1 MLYYNYP
8 ISLKNNSYSYV
19 FDSLNIFNSSTST
32 QFFGD
37 VKQYQNS
44 AEDENK
50 IYYDWRVNNNL
61 NFINI
66 NLENSNY
73 VINPNLIYN
82 NFAKNERNIKYK
94 INNLYVIKK
103 THYFPVSF
111 DYQGELIL
119 EHSSI
124 TNDSGKKIYVIILL
138 QETNTNLN
146 KDEYLKN
153 IFNINTLI
161 HKVKNKTNNN
171 IWWFSNFSPSS
182 VFFNDY
188 DIFVFPSSIFV
199 ETGFFNKFTTTEDSL
214 LNKKL
219 HFFIKMNYTNYEVVQ
234 IKEIIN
240 NIQEGFQE
248 GMTTSEEAALKDY
261 IINNPLHCE
270 PIYENGDKIN
280 DIVVAPL
287 TGSETRPV
295 DQFFAIFTYLYFIS
309 SIIFLTYAHFYK
321 YNMYKTIYDSHAIA
335 FIMINFIIIFIAG
348 SYGGYSKNN
357 TAITFS
363 IVSTILIGIF
373 FLFYIFNTFFKINES
388 I

>member
-8 ISLKNNSYSYV
+8 ISLKKNSYSYV

-37 VKQYQNS
+37 AKHEQNPV
-44 AEDENK
+44 EDENK

-61 NFINI
+61 NFLNI

-146 KDEYLKN
+146 KDDYLKN

-161 HKVKNKTNNN
+161 HKVKSKTNNN

-199 ETGFFNKFTTTEDSL
+199 ETGFFNKFSTSEDSL
-214 LNKKL
+214 LEQKL
-219 HFFIKMNYTNYEVVQ
+219 HFFIKMNYKNYEVVQ
-234 IKEIIN
+234 IKEIN
-240 NIQEGFQE
+240 NMQEGFQE
-248 GMTTSEEAALKDY
+248 GYGENDVKDL
-261 IINNPLHCE
+261 INNKGLTCE
-270 PIYENGDKIN
+270 PIDENGNKINN
-280 DIVVAPL
+280 DIVVVPL
-287 TGSETRPV
+287 IGSEKNPV
-295 DQFFAIFTYLYFIS
+295 GQFFS
-309 SIIFLTYAHFYK
+309 FLTYFYFIGCICGILYGN
-321 YNMYKTIYDSHAIA
+321 YNKKIFFKFFGFGGI
-335 FIMINFIIIFIAG
+335 FVLINIIIMFIAAV
-348 SYGGYSKNN
+348 YGGVSNNN

-363 IVSTILIGIF
+363 IVSAIIIVIYFIF
-373 FLFYIFNTFFKINES
+373 FFLNLFNFNNTPVHTIN
-388 I
+388 